1 MVSINK
7 HKEIRMLLIEEY
19 ITQSKADR
27 QKHIDLTDPC
37 VERGGPQ
44 KGGLSSYCKGLMA
57 HLLDTTIPSGHKIHV
72 CHACN
77 NERCSNPKHLY
88 WGTAQEN
95 KQDQGEGNSV
105 WDRTVKKYGY
115 EEACRMNSR
124 GKKGNTYG
132 SSNKGKLLSEDQ
144 KKKISESIKAHWE
157 KRRGQV
163 A

>member
-1 MVSINK
+1 
-7 HKEIRMLLIEEY
+7 MLLIEEY
-19 ITQSKADR
+19 ITRSREER
-27 QKHIDLTDPC
+27 QRHIDLTDLC

-77 NERCSNPKHLY
+77 NEKCSNPKHLY
-88 WGTAQEN
+88 WGTASEN
-95 KQDQGEGNSV
+95 SH
-105 WDRTVKKYGY
+105 DRMKNGDKTIFDKMVEKYGY
-115 EEACRMNSR
+115 EEACRMNAK
-124 GKKGNTYG
+124 GKKGNTNG
-132 SSNKGKLLSEDQ
+132 SGNKGKPLSEDQ
-144 KKKISESIKAHWE
+144 KKKISESIKSHWE

>member
-1 MVSINK
+1 MI
-7 HKEIRMLLIEEY
+7 LIEDY
-19 ITQSKADR
+19 ITKPKADR
-27 QKHIDLTDPC
+27 QNHIDLTDPC

-95 KQDQGEGNSV
+95 SQDRINNDGKTIFDKMVE
-105 WDRTVKKYGY
+105 KYGY
-115 EEACRMNSR
+115 EEACRINSK

-132 SSNKGKLLSEDQ
+132 SGNKGKPLSEDQ
-144 KKKISESIKAHWE
+144 KKKISESIKLHW
-157 KRRGQV
+157 KKKKADV

>member
-1 MVSINK
+1 MF
-7 HKEIRMLLIEEY
+7 LIEEY

-77 NERCSNPKHLY
+77 NEKCSNPKHLY

-95 KQDQGEGNSV
+95 RLDQGHNTSP
-105 WDRTVKKYGY
+105 WDRMVEKYGY
-115 EEACRMNSR
+115 EEACRMNAK
-124 GKKGNTYG
+124 GKKGNTFG
-132 SSNKGKLLSEDQ
+132 SGNKGKPLSEEHKRKIAANHKGGRQ
-144 KKKISESIKAHWE
+144 KKIAD
-157 KRRGQV
+157 V